1 MNAAASKK
9 TETKAKATDEV
20 EEKVEEKVGD
30 HKCGC
35 DASINDRL
43 NKLWLDLETEYD
55 RDDALVS
62 VLNDLTALQLRI
74 KALDN

>member
-20 EEKVEEKVGD
+20 EEKVED
-30 HKCGC
+30 HKCG
-35 DASINDRL
+35 SINDRL
-43 NKLWLDLETEYD
+43 NKLWLDLETEYE

-62 VLNDLTALQLRI
+62 ILNDLTALQLRI
-74 KALDN
+74 KTLDN